1 MISSIVGK
9 LVLAYAGTGKSY
21 LANKYENVIDLDSG
35 DFKWI
40 GKRKDIP
47 YYDRPLNPEF
57 PTNYLNVIFDLLR
70 NTDKIVLVSS
80 HRLDIM
86 EAISIAKPLLVY
98 PQRDLLGEYIK
109 RWQDRGNSEE
119 FIKTRIAEFNTI
131 LDRADSF
138 KNLEKIYLKSGE
150 FLDTALIQYGLE
162 LKPKKKIEKDKI

>member
-1 MISSIVGK
+1 MAK

-21 LANKYENVIDLDSG
+21 LADKYENVIDLDSG

-47 YYDRPLNPEF
+47 YCERPQNPEF
-57 PTNYLNVIFDLLR
+57 PTNYLNAISDLLKT
-70 NTDKIVLVSS
+70 TDKIILISS

-86 EAISIAKPLLVY
+86 EVVSMAKPLLVY
-98 PQRDLLGEYIK
+98 PQRDLLDEYIK
-109 RWQDRGNSEE
+109 RWRDRGSSEE

-131 LDRADSF
+131 LDRVESF

-150 FLDTALIQYGLE
+150 FLATALIKHGLE
-162 LKPKKKIEKDKI
+162 LKPKR